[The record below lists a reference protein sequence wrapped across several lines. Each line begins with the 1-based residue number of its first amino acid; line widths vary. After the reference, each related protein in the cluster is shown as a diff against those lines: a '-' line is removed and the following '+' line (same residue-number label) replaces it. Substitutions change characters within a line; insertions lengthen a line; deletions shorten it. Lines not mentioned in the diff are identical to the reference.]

1 MDKKLKAISKVS
13 VALLGTAGFVA
24 AAPQVSVQAAAK
36 YQVYVSKKAYVY
48 TSKGKKTKKSYKKKA
63 KLTVYGT
70 KTIKGKKYYSL
81 GKGRYIRTSD
91 AKKAFVRYSYSTQ
104 TKKITRTIKL
114 YQPKGEKKVIQKA
127 YIKRSVKTD
136 NKTKKKTYGKWST
149 SSWKKY
155 TVAKVEGY
163 TASRSSIGAVKVTY
177 KLKNQTVKV
186 TYKKNATAANN
197 NPASDSK
204 TTDVNDKGNFLAGN
218 TNSASNSKNTG
229 VSDKGNSS
237 AGDTNSASNSKNT
250 GASDKGNSSAGNTN
264 SASNSKNTGVSDK
277 GNSSTTKNN
286 SSSVSKPNNSG
297 SSSSFSN
304 SSSSK
309 NTISVKAANFNVKRN
324 VSATDGSQNIDMF
337 TLNSDSTFS
346 KKKSAAA
353 AELFEGS
360 YYPIVYHVS
369 ATTTD
374 KSGVNWYKIAD
385 PLDNN
390 SSAWVKADGFTTTTI
405 AAGSTRPTY
414 DKQAKADYEKY
425 KKLAEELGSLEAA
438 QNDLNQKKATLDN
451 ANQAYTDAETSYNN
465 KVSATK
471 TKYDEAS
478 SAYEAA
484 GYDFIMSKATPNYY
498 QDSKT
503 GMANVA
509 VLAGYVNGLD
519 DSVKSALKTS
529 NLKNDVKLIKEL
541 NSLRATDNNFS
552 NHAAL
557 GVDYDLMI
565 YASIANVVSNSTG
578 GHTYFCNSPEDLHVS
593 WAENLAW
600 GYGDPLDGWY
610 TEEKAIYDAHESG
623 VTGHYTNCMGDYD
636 YVGLVFDQNTETSAA
651 DFGKTRDSGT
661 QVSVDEFEAALNSYV
676 ASYESPMNTA
686 KSNYEQAQADKSEV
700 NAAQENVNSSKK
712 AYEEANAKVEKIKG
726 VNQQVAKAYKAYK
739 DSWKVP
745 SEK

>member
-197 NPASDSK
+197 NPTSDSK
-204 TTDVNDKGNFLAGN
+204 PTDVNDKGNFL
-218 TNSASNSKNTG
+218 
-229 VSDKGNSS
+229 
-237 AGDTNSASNSKNT
+237 
-250 GASDKGNSSAGNTN
+250 AGNTN

>member
-24 AAPQVSVQAAAK
+24 VASQASVQAAAK
-36 YQVYVSKKAYVY
+36 YQVYVTKKAYVY
-48 TSKGKKTKKSYKKKA
+48 TSKGKKTKKLYKKKA

-70 KTIKGKKYYSL
+70 KAIKGKKYYSL

-91 AKKAFVRYSYSTQ
+91 AKKAFARYSYSTQ

-127 YIKRSVKTD
+127 YIKRSIKKD

-163 TASRSSIGAVKVTY
+163 TASRSSVGRVKVTY
-177 KLKNQTVKV
+177 MLKNQTVKV
-186 TYKKNATAANN
+186 TYKKNVSAANN

-204 TTDVNDKGNFLAGN
+204 TTDVNGKGNSSVGNTHSTSDSRTTDVNDKGNSSTGN
-218 TNSASNSKNTG
+218 TNSTSNSKTTG

-237 AGDTNSASNSKNT
+237 EANTNSSSNSKT
-250 GASDKGNSSAGNTN
+250 
-264 SASNSKNTGVSDK
+264 SNVSDK

-286 SSSVSKPNNSG
+286 SSSASKPSNSG
-297 SSSSFSN
+297 SSSSSSN

-324 VSATDGSQNIDMF
+324 VSPTDGSQNIDMF

-346 KKKSAAA
+346 KKKSAAT
-353 AELFEGS
+353 AELFEGN
-360 YYPIVYHVS
+360 YYPIVYHVL
-369 ATTTD
+369 AMTTD
-374 KSGVNWYKIAD
+374 QSGVKWYKIAD
-385 PLDNN
+385 PQDNN

-438 QNDLNQKKATLDN
+438 QNDLNQKKAALDS
-451 ANQAYTDAETSYNN
+451 ANQAYTAAETSYNN
-465 KVSATK
+465 KVSAAK
-471 TKYDEAS
+471 ASYDEAS

-484 GYDFIMSKATPNYY
+484 GYDFIMSKATANYY

-509 VLAGYVNGLD
+509 VLSGYVNGLD
-519 DSVKSALKTS
+519 DSVKSFLSTS
-529 NLKNDVKLIKEL
+529 NLKKDVTLIKEL
-541 NSLRATDNNFS
+541 NSFRASDNNFS
-552 NHAAL
+552 NHNAL
-557 GVDYDLMI
+557 GVDYDLMV
-565 YASIANVVSNSTG
+565 YASIAGIISNSTLD
-578 GHTYFCNSPEDLHVS
+578 HTYFMNNPENVDVS
-593 WAENLAW
+593 NAENLAW
-600 GYGDPLDGWY
+600 GYSDPLDGWY
-610 TEEKAIYDAHESG
+610 TEEKAIYDAHGSG
-623 VTGHYTNCMGDYD
+623 ITGHYTNCMGDYD
-636 YVGLVFDQNTETSAA
+636 YVGLVLDQNSKTSAA
-651 DFGKTRDSGT
+651 DFNRNRDSST
-661 QVSVDEFEAALNSYV
+661 QVTVDEFETALNSYV

-712 AYEEANAKVEKIKG
+712 AYDEANAKVEKIKT
-726 VNQQVAKAYKAYK
+726 VNQQVEKAYKAYK